1 MSVGEPMSESGAE
14 AIARVMSAL
23 YPTVSPVGRLDSEM
37 PVSPTTAEGVK
48 VVASFEPQPE
58 HRGNSGWLQGGL
70 AATVLDHVCARA
82 ASAALGQRV
91 VTGTLDLRYPR
102 PVPLAEGP
110 YRVEAEAAE
119 PRRRMVRVRGA
130 ILDPQG
136 RSMVE
141 AKALFLVRPAEF
153 V

>member
-1 MSVGEPMSESGAE
+1 MSAGEQTGESVEE
-14 AIARVMSAL
+14 AIARVMGAL
-23 YPTVSPVGRLDSEM
+23 YPSASSAGPATPM
-37 PVSPTTAEGVK
+37 AAEGVK

-102 PVPLAEGP
+102 PVPLAGGP

-130 ILDPQG
+130 ILDAQG
-136 RSMVE
+136 RPMVE
-141 AKALFLVRPAEF
+141 AKALFVVRPAEF